1 MIRWASQM
9 GIVTGFQDGSF
20 RPNENVTR
28 VQLAAMLFRFA
39 QYQSRDIQGRG
50 DLNSYQDSS
59 SVQAWAKEA
68 IQWAVAKGLI
78 SGKSGARLDPSG
90 SATRAEAA
98 RAGSLPASVVIRNDM
113 TQQTANASALAVLYK
128 LWMTFSAIFTK
139 RPKKRKN
146 CPLYPKNCHVGK
158 TRYVLKFRSKKYRKL
173 LKKEGVMRFEN
184 RVYCGND
191 AHHENLPRCSGIG

>member
-78 SGKSGARLDPSG
+78 SGKSAPALIRPVARPV
-90 SATRAEAA
+90 R
-98 RAGSLPASVVIRNDM
+98 RPRPCWFASCVSRNP
-113 TQQTANASALAVLYK
+113 Q
-128 LWMTFSAIFTK
+128 
-139 RPKKRKN
+139 
-146 CPLYPKNCHVGK
+146 
-158 TRYVLKFRSKKYRKL
+158 
-173 LKKEGVMRFEN
+173 
-184 RVYCGND
+184 
-191 AHHENLPRCSGIG
+191 

>member
-1 MIRWASQM
+1 MKKRLLACLLAACMAVSMLVLPASAASLNNSAIQTAITLGAMDTSQTGSLDAAVTRGAFAKMLVSFSAYRESASQQGNLGTLYKDVPGSSQWAPYVRIAVQQGWM
-9 GIVTGFQDGSF
+9 NGYTDGSF

-98 RAGSLPASVVIRNDM
+98 
-113 TQQTANASALAVLYK
+113 AVL
-128 LWMTFSAIFTK
+128 
-139 RPKKRKN
+139 
-146 CPLYPKNCHVGK
+146 V
-158 TRYVLKFRSKKYRKL
+158 
-173 LKKEGVMRFEN
+173 RFL
-184 RVYCGND
+184 RQ
-191 AHHENLPRCSGIG
+191 S